1 MEKTPVKGKMAVI
14 SGFSGAGKGTLVK
27 RLLELYPEDY
37 VLSISKTTR
46 APRKG
51 EEEGVHYFFVTKE
64 RFESEIE
71 EGKFVEHAEFN
82 GNRYGTPLDWVQERR
97 EDGQNVILEIEVQGA
112 LQVKDRFPD
121 TVLIFVTPP
130 SMYELVRRLVNR
142 GTETEENIRNRLE
155 IAAVREC
162 RLMKDY
168 DYIVINDDLDAC
180 VEEIREMIAG
190 TYEKKDMSGLIA
202 RVSDEIQTILES
214 GELTL

>member
-1 MEKTPVKGKMAVI
+1 MENMPSTGKLAVI

-27 RLLELYPEDY
+27 RLLELYPEEY

-51 EEEGVHYFFVTKE
+51 EDEGVHYFFVSKE
-64 RFESEIE
+64 RFESEIDD
-71 EGKFVEHAEFN
+71 GKFIEHAEFN
-82 GNRYGTPLDWVQERR
+82 GNYYGTPLEWVRERM
-97 EDGQNVILEIEVQGA
+97 EAGQNVILEIEVQGA

-121 TVLIFVTPP
+121 AILIFVTPP
-130 SMYELVRRLVNR
+130 SMFELVRRLVNR
-142 GTETEENIRNRLE
+142 GTATPEDIRNRLE

-162 RLMKDY
+162 RLMRDY
-168 DYIVINDDLDAC
+168 DHIVINDDLDAC
-180 VEEIREMIAG
+180 VEEIRGMIAG